1 MTDILPQCQNL
12 EAQVDSLLQLLSQ
25 ESSLRHI
32 DISAVISSRNRAIS
46 PKFEIV
52 FAGAFSA
59 GKSMLINA
67 LLERELLYSA
77 EGHATATECR
87 IEYAELDQ
95 ERVVLT
101 FLSEAEVR
109 AQVYLL
115 CQQLGL
121 AADVN
126 INQDGVIELL
136 SQGCQTIIEQEGG
149 ESKSK
154 RAKQANAL
162 KLLLAGYED
171 NRKKDYI
178 QSKDNN
184 RLSMD
189 QLNFSNLEQAADY
202 VRLGKNS
209 AVLKKVEYYCNHNL
223 LKDGNVII
231 DTPGI
236 DAPVE
241 RDAKMAY
248 DKIEHPETS
257 AVVCVFKSAATG
269 AITSEETTLIT
280 RTGENQS
287 IRDRVFN
294 VFNRVDEIWF
304 NDDLRERLEH
314 LLNEQFQKTRV
325 YKTSGLFGFYGSQ
338 IQGKNQ
344 SSLNVFYP
352 FGKDIKSLDGVQKT
366 PQFVDKFIQYCG
378 KPELVSPRI
387 FPIPSECNNCYT
399 SNEKYLCILRSDL
412 GFRLIDKLIQDSGIE
427 EFRTGMT
434 RYLTEEKRPQLFAA
448 LAEDLQPICLAL
460 KNHYLGERRYL
471 GEQPV
476 DPDTMIRRGIERL
489 TQDLN
494 DIGKEFEK
502 HINQEVNEAVAGNT
516 SPLENDFKKL
526 QSRIIHRLDELIDTF
541 SVLEVNKRAVA
552 SHPRN
557 AVTPLLG
564 ILAEGFYYLAN
575 ELEDVLVAESKQVI
589 DNFFQRLIDLV
600 SKTPYHRKLIPL
612 LGNDGG
618 IEVSLLELKKEV
630 THAVVTAAKIEC
642 DRYVRENPKFYEEH
656 TFSIYQLRQV
666 LLLACKGFDA
676 SSMVEAQP
684 AIRQLLK
691 LDFQDKV
698 KETATNT
705 FRSSVN
711 NALKTHLL
719 PMAQQK
725 ADEILQQYDV
735 ARANL
740 KQTLEAEAMVI
751 IERNQQ
757 RQNEIERKIEVYNEA
772 IKGINGCLE
781 AMQLY
786 SKNLPLIKDTEFSVE
801 AVQLKAQDIA
811 EASQELVSEQS

>member
-1 MTDILPQCQNL
+1 MTEILPQCQNL
-12 EAQVDSLLQLLSQ
+12 EVQVESILQLLHK
-25 ESSLRHI
+25 ESALRLET
-32 DISAVISSRNRAIS
+32 SAVKASLNKAIS

-87 IEYAELDQ
+87 IEYAEPAQ

-115 CQQLGL
+115 CQQLEL

-136 SQGCQTIIEQEGG
+136 SEGCTTIIEQEGG

-162 KLLLAGYED
+162 RLLLAGYED
-171 NRKKDYI
+171 NRQKDYI

-184 RLSMD
+184 RLSME

-209 AVLKKVEYYCNHNL
+209 AVLKKVEYYCHHNL
-223 LKDGNVII
+223 LKDGNII
-231 DTPGI
+231 VDTPGI

-269 AITSEETTLIT
+269 AITVEETELMT
-280 RTGENQS
+280 RTGDNKS

-294 VFNRVDEIWF
+294 VFNRVDETWF
-304 NDDLRERLEH
+304 NDDLRERLEF
-314 LLNEQFQKTRV
+314 LLKEQFQKTRV

-344 SSLNVFYP
+344 DILNVFYP

-378 KPELVSPRI
+378 KPELVNPRI
-387 FPIPSECNNCYT
+387 FPIPSECNHCYT
-399 SNEKYLCILRSDL
+399 SNDKYLCILRSDL
-412 GFRLIDKLIQDSGIE
+412 GFRLIDNLIQDSGIE

-448 LAEDLQPICLAL
+448 LAEDLQPVCIKL
-460 KNHYLGERRYL
+460 KDHYIGECRYL
-471 GEQPV
+471 AQQPIDV
-476 DPDTMIRRGIERL
+476 KAMIQQKLERL
-489 TQDLN
+489 TQDLS
-494 DIGKEFEK
+494 DIGREFEK
-502 HINQEVNEAVAGNT
+502 HIDREVNEVVGGNT
-516 SPLENDFKKL
+516 SPMEEDFKKL

-575 ELEDVLVAESKQVI
+575 ELEDVLIAESKQVI
-589 DNFFQRLIDLV
+589 DNYFQRLIDTIGKSQYHLKLV
-600 SKTPYHRKLIPL
+600 PL

-618 IEVSLLELKKEV
+618 IETSLEQLKKEV
-630 THAVVTAAKIEC
+630 THAVVAAAKIEC

-656 TFSIYQLRQV
+656 TFSIYQLRQT
-666 LLLACKGFDA
+666 LLQACQGFD
-676 SSMVEAQP
+676 STSMVEAQP

-698 KETATNT
+698 KKTATNT
-705 FRSSVN
+705 FRQSVN
-711 NALKTHLL
+711 NAIKTHLL
-719 PMAQQK
+719 PMATQK

-740 KQTLEAEAMVI
+740 EQTLAEEAKAVI
-751 IERNQQ
+751 DRNKQ
-757 RQNEIERKIEVYNEA
+757 RQTEIEEKIKVYNEA
-772 IKGINGCLE
+772 IKGINNCLE

-786 SKNLPLIKDTEFSVE
+786 RKNLPLIKEPEFSFE
-801 AVQLKAQDIA
+801 TMQLKSQDIPDVG
-811 EASQELVSEQS
+811 S

>member
-1 MTDILPQCQNL
+1 MTEILPQCQNL
-12 EAQVDSLLQLLSQ
+12 SSQVNSLIDLLRKEAT
-25 ESSLRHI
+25 LRQI
-32 DISAVISSRNRAIS
+32 DISAVQASLNKATS

-87 IEYAELDQ
+87 IEYAEPTQ

-115 CQQLGL
+115 SQEL
-121 AADVN
+121 ALATDVN
-126 INQDGVIELL
+126 INQDGVINIVSE
-136 SQGCQTIIEQEGG
+136 GCIHIIEKEGG

-162 KLLLAGYED
+162 RLLLAGYED

-184 RLSMD
+184 RLSMEE
-189 QLNFSNLEQAADY
+189 LNLSNIEQAADY

-209 AVLKKVEYYCNHNL
+209 AVLKKVEYYCHHDL
-223 LKDGNVII
+223 LKDGNVIVG
-231 DTPGI
+231 TPGI

-241 RDAKMAY
+241 RDAKVAY
-248 DKIEHPETS
+248 DKIEHPDTS

-294 VFNRVDEIWF
+294 VFNRVDETWF
-304 NDDLRERLEH
+304 NDDLRERLEI
-314 LLNEQFQKTRV
+314 LLNDQFQKTRV

-338 IQGKNQ
+338 IKGGNQ
-344 SSLNVFYP
+344 NQLNLFYP
-352 FGKDIKSLDGVQKT
+352 FGKNVSSLDGVQKT

-378 KPELVSPRI
+378 KPELVNPQI
-387 FPIPSECNNCYT
+387 FSMPIEVYQCPT
-399 SNEKYLCILRSDL
+399 SNEKYLCILHSDL
-412 GFRLIDKLIQDSGIE
+412 GVRLIDKLIQDSGIE

-448 LAEDLQPICLAL
+448 LAEDLQPVCIAI
-460 KNHYLGERRYL
+460 KNHYIEECRYL
-471 GEQPV
+471 VRQPIDV
-476 DPDTMIRRGIERL
+476 QAMIRQELERL

-494 DIGKEFEK
+494 EIGREFEK
-502 HINQEVNEAVAGNT
+502 HINQEVNEVVGSNT
-516 SPLENDFKKL
+516 SAMEDDFKKL

-557 AVTPLLG
+557 SVTPLLG

-575 ELEDVLVAESKQVI
+575 ELEDTLIAESKQVI
-589 DNFFQRLIDLV
+589 DNYFQRLIEVV
-600 SKTPYHRKLIPL
+600 SKTQYHRNLIPL

-618 IEVSLLELKKEV
+618 IEIAIEECKKEV
-630 THAVVTAAKIEC
+630 TFAILAAAKIEC

-656 TFSIYQLRQV
+656 TFSIYQLRQT
-666 LLLACKGFDA
+666 LLLACQGFDA
-676 SSMVEAQP
+676 SSMVAAQP

-705 FRSSVN
+705 FRQSVN
-711 NALKTHLL
+711 NAIKTILL
-719 PMAQQK
+719 PMATKK
-725 ADEILQQYDV
+725 ADEILQKYDV
-735 ARANL
+735 ARDNL
-740 KQTLEAEAMVI
+740 EVTLAKKAQTI
-751 IERNQQ
+751 IDENQK
-757 RQNEIERKIEVYNEA
+757 RQKKIQEKIEAYNEA
-772 IKGINGCLE
+772 IKGINNCLE

-786 SKNLPLIKDTEFSVE
+786 SKNLPLVKETEFAFEV
-801 AVQLKAQDIA
+801 VQLKTQKVSESDQELIA
-811 EASQELVSEQS
+811 E

>member
-1 MTDILPQCQNL
+1 MTEILPQCQNL
-12 EAQVDSLLQLLSQ
+12 EGQVESILQLLHK
-25 ESSLRHI
+25 ESALRLET
-32 DISAVISSRNRAIS
+32 SAVKASLNKAIS

-87 IEYAELDQ
+87 IEYAEPAQ

-115 CQQLGL
+115 CQQLEL

-162 KLLLAGYED
+162 RLLLAGYED
-171 NRKKDYI
+171 NRQKDYI

-184 RLSMD
+184 RLSME

-209 AVLKKVEYYCNHNL
+209 AVLKKVEYYCHHNL
-223 LKDGNVII
+223 LKDGNII
-231 DTPGI
+231 VDTPGI

-269 AITSEETTLIT
+269 AITSEETTLMT
-280 RTGENQS
+280 RTGENPS

-304 NDDLRERLEH
+304 NDDLRERLEA
-314 LLNEQFQKTRV
+314 LVNSQFQKTRV
-325 YKTSGLFGFYGSQ
+325 YKTSGLLGFYGSQ
-338 IQGKNQ
+338 IQGKKQ
-344 SSLNVFYP
+344 GKLDIDYVFREGAISS
-352 FGKDIKSLDGVQKT
+352 DGRQKT

-378 KPELVSPRI
+378 KPELVNPRI
-387 FPIPSECNNCYT
+387 FPMPLEVYQCPT
-399 SNEKYLCILRSDL
+399 SNEKYVCILRSDV
-412 GFRLIDKLIQDSGIE
+412 GIRLIDKLIQDSGIE
-427 EFRTGMT
+427 EFRSGMT

-448 LAEDLQPICLAL
+448 LTEDLQPVCIAL
-460 KNHYLGERRYL
+460 KNHYIGERRYL
-471 GEQPV
+471 GEQPIDV
-476 DPDTMIRRGIERL
+476 EAMIRRELERL
-489 TQDLN
+489 TQDLS
-494 DIGKEFEK
+494 DIGREFEK
-502 HINQEVNEAVAGNT
+502 HIDREVNEVVGGNT
-516 SPLENDFKKL
+516 SPMEEDFKKL

-575 ELEDVLVAESKQVI
+575 ELEDVLIAESKQVI
-589 DNFFQRLIDLV
+589 DNYFQRLIDTIGKSQYHLKLV
-600 SKTPYHRKLIPL
+600 PL

-618 IEVSLLELKKEV
+618 IETSLEQLKKEV
-630 THAVVTAAKIEC
+630 THAVVAAAKIEC

-656 TFSIYQLRQV
+656 TFSIYQLRQT
-666 LLLACKGFDA
+666 LLQACQGYD
-676 SSMVEAQP
+676 STSMVEAQP

-698 KETATNT
+698 KKTATNT
-705 FRSSVN
+705 FRQSVN
-711 NALKTHLL
+711 NAIKTHLL
-719 PMAQQK
+719 PMAKQK

-740 KQTLEAEAMVI
+740 EQTLAEEAKAVI
-751 IERNQQ
+751 DRNKQ
-757 RQNEIERKIEVYNEA
+757 RQTEIEEKIKVYNEA
-772 IKGINGCLE
+772 IKGINNCLE

-786 SKNLPLIKDTEFSVE
+786 RKNLPLIKEPEFSFE
-801 AVQLKAQDIA
+801 TMQLKSQDIPNIG
-811 EASQELVSEQS
+811 S

>member
-1 MTDILPQCQNL
+1 MTEILPQCQNL
-12 EAQVDSLLQLLSQ
+12 STQVESLIQLLRK
-25 ESSLRHI
+25 ESTLRQI
-32 DISAVISSRNRAIS
+32 ETSAVQASLNKATS

-87 IEYAELDQ
+87 IEYAEPEQ

-101 FLSEAEVR
+101 FLNEAEVR
-109 AQVYLL
+109 SQVYLL
-115 CQQLGL
+115 SQELGL
-121 AADVN
+121 ATDVN

-136 SQGCQTIIEQEGG
+136 SEGCRTMIEKEGG

-162 KLLLAGYED
+162 RLLLAGYEE
-171 NRKKDYI
+171 NRKKNYI

-184 RLSMD
+184 RLSMEE
-189 QLNFSNLEQAADY
+189 LNFSNLEQAADY

-209 AVLKKVEYYCNHNL
+209 AVLKKVEYYCNHDL
-223 LKDGNVII
+223 LKDGNVIV

-248 DKIEHPETS
+248 DKIEHPDTS
-257 AVVCVFKSAATG
+257 AVVCLFKSAATG
-269 AITSEETTLIT
+269 AITSEETTLMT
-280 RTGENQS
+280 RTSQNPS
-287 IRDRVFN
+287 IRDRIFN
-294 VFNRVDEIWF
+294 VFNRVDETWF
-304 NDDLRERLEH
+304 NDDLREKLEM
-314 LLNEQFQKTRV
+314 LINSQFRDTRV
-325 YKTSGLFGFYGSQ
+325 YKTSGLLGFYGSQ

-344 SSLNVFYP
+344 TGLDVFYV
-352 FGKDIKSLDGVQKT
+352 FGKGVTSLDGLQKT

-378 KPELVSPRI
+378 KPELVNPRI
-387 FPIPSECNNCYT
+387 FPMPVEVIHAPT

-412 GFRLIDKLIQDSGIE
+412 GVRLIDKLIQDSGIE

-448 LAEDLQPICLAL
+448 LAEDLQPVCIAL
-460 KNHYLGERRYL
+460 KNHYIGERRYL
-471 GEQPV
+471 ADQPV
-476 DPDTMIRRGIERL
+476 DIDTTIRRELERL
-489 TQDLN
+489 AQDLSE
-494 DIGKEFEK
+494 IGRDFEN
-502 HINQEVNEAVAGNT
+502 HINQEVNDVIGSNT
-516 SPLENDFKKL
+516 SIMEDDFKKL

-557 AVTPLLG
+557 SVTPLLG

-575 ELEDVLVAESKQVI
+575 ELEDDLVAESKQVL
-589 DNFFQRLIDLV
+589 DNYFQRLIDVV
-600 SKTPYHRKLIPL
+600 SKSQYHLKLIPL

-618 IEVSLLELKKEV
+618 IKAAIEQSKKDV
-630 THAVVTAAKIEC
+630 THAVVAAAKIEC

-656 TFSIYQLRQV
+656 TFSIYQLRQT
-666 LLLACKGFDA
+666 LLLACQGFDA

-698 KETATNT
+698 KKTATNT
-705 FRSSVN
+705 FRQSVN
-711 NALKTHLL
+711 NSIKTQLL
-719 PMAQQK
+719 PMAKQK
-725 ADEILQQYDV
+725 ADEILQKYDE

-740 KQTLEAEAMVI
+740 EQTLAEQAKVKL
-751 IERNQQ
+751 ERNKH
-757 RQNEIERKIEVYNEA
+757 RQIEVERKIEAYNEQV
-772 IKGINGCLE
+772 KGINSCLE

-786 SKNLPLIKDTEFSVE
+786 SKNLPLIKETDFSLE
-801 AVQLKAQDIA
+801 AIQLKFQNIS
-811 EASQELVSEQS
+811 EPGQELISP

>member
-1 MTDILPQCQNL
+1 MTEILPQCQNL
-12 EAQVDSLLQLLSQ
+12 EGQVESLIQLLRK
-25 ESSLRHI
+25 EFSLRQI
-32 DISAVISSRNRAIS
+32 ETSAVQASLNKAIS

-101 FLSEAEVR
+101 FLSEDEVR

-115 CQQLGL
+115 SQELEL
-121 AADVN
+121 ATNVN
-126 INQDGVIELL
+126 INQDGVNELL
-136 SQGCQTIIEQEGG
+136 SKGCKSIIEKEGG

-162 KLLLAGYED
+162 RLLLAGYEE
-171 NRKKDYI
+171 NRQKNYI

-184 RLSMD
+184 RLSME

-209 AVLKKVEYYCNHNL
+209 AVLKKVEYYCNHDL
-223 LKDGNVII
+223 LKDGNII
-231 DTPGI
+231 VDTPGI

-248 DKIEHPETS
+248 EKIEHPETS

-269 AITSEETTLIT
+269 AITSEETTLQQ
-280 RTGENQS
+280 RTCENLS

-294 VFNRVDEIWF
+294 VFNRVDETWF
-304 NDDLRERLEH
+304 NDDLRERLEG
-314 LLNEQFQKTRV
+314 LINSQFQKMRV
-325 YKTSGLFGFYGSQ
+325 YKTSGLLGFYGSQ

-344 SSLNVFYP
+344 SGLDIDYVFRE
-352 FGKDIKSLDGVQKT
+352 GAISSDGRQKT

-378 KPELVSPRI
+378 KPELVNPRI
-387 FPIPSECNNCYT
+387 FPMPLEVYQCAT
-399 SNEKYLCILRSDL
+399 SNEKYGCILRSDV
-412 GFRLIDKLIQDSGIE
+412 GVRLIDKLIQDSGIE

-448 LAEDLQPICLAL
+448 LAEDLQPVCIAL
-460 KNHYLGERRYL
+460 KNHYIEERHYL
-471 GEQPV
+471 AAQPIDV
-476 DPDTMIRRGIERL
+476 DTTIRRELERI

-494 DIGKEFEK
+494 EIGREFEA
-502 HINQEVNEAVAGNT
+502 HIKDEVNEVVGGNT
-516 SPLENDFKKL
+516 SPMEEDFKKL
-526 QSRIIHRLDELIDTF
+526 QSRIIHRLDELIATF

-575 ELEDVLVAESKQVI
+575 ELEDVLIAESKQVI
-589 DNFFQRLIDLV
+589 DNYFRRLIDAICK
-600 SKTPYHRKLIPL
+600 SPYHLKLVPL

-618 IEVSLLELKKEV
+618 IETSLEQLKKEV
-630 THAVVTAAKIEC
+630 THAVLGAAKIEC

-656 TFSIYQLRQV
+656 TFSIYQLRQT
-666 LLLACKGFDA
+666 LLQACQAYDA
-676 SSMVEAQP
+676 SSMVDAQP

-698 KETATNT
+698 KKTATNT
-705 FRSSVN
+705 FRQSVN
-711 NALKTHLL
+711 NAIKTHLL
-719 PMAQQK
+719 PMAKQK

-740 KQTLEAEAMVI
+740 EQTLEEEAKRKI
-751 IERNQQ
+751 KE
-757 RQNEIERKIEVYNEA
+757 NEERKKENEDKIKVYNDA
-772 IKGINGCLE
+772 IKNINNCLE

-786 SKNLPLIKDTEFSVE
+786 RKNLPLIKENEFSLE
-801 AVQLKAQDIA
+801 AVQLKSKDISDA
-811 EASQELVSEQS
+811 G